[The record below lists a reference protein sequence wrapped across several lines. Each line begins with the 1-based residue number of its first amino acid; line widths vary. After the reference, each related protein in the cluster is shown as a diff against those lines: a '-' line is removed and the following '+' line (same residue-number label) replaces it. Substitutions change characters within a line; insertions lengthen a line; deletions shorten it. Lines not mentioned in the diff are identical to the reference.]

1 MKNRFIDLTELFQMQ
16 RVLDKDI
23 IAKHK
28 ENYDRYDMLYN
39 KVYALKNEVNEAWN
53 ATNSFKM
60 WSAKFEQP
68 KDTFLEEMVDILHFW
83 LSVAMDFKIKN
94 LLRTIYITETKIN
107 GFNKAFFHMDKNA
120 NHLIGKAEYKD
131 SIGAKRPLIMMMDL
145 FYKIIEFAGFTWD
158 DVVRM
163 YKEKN
168 QENFN
173 RLVSGY

>member
-1 MKNRFIDLTELFQMQ
+1 MKNRCIDLTELFQMQ
-16 RVLDKDI
+16 RVLDKNI

-28 ENYDRYDMLYN
+28 ENNARYDMLYN

-60 WSAKFEQP
+60 WSTKFEQP
-68 KDTFLEEMVDILHFW
+68 DDTFLEEMVDILNFW

-107 GFNKAFFHMDKNA
+107 GFNKAFFHMDKNV
-120 NHLIGKAEYKD
+120 NHLIGKVEFKD

-158 DVVRM
+158 DVVQR
-163 YKEKN
+163 YKKKN
-168 QENFN
+168 EENFK
-173 RLVSGY
+173 RLAVRY